1 MINQSESRDHDV
13 MHAVSLL
20 VMVLEGRMGMW
31 SEIDI
36 CICLADAP
44 LTTYVTPGRRNCG
57 NERIHFPVLPIYSYK
72 LRQQNPLRNA
82 IQSRPETG
90 PTACVG
96 PAVKSGTLFSMRMH
110 FLRRRY
116 PCRYRRGSRND
127 RLNAR

>member
-13 MHAVSLL
+13 MHAFSLL

-44 LTTYVTPGRRNCG
+44 LTTDVTPGRRNFE
-57 NERIHFPVLPIYSYK
+57 NEGIHFPVLPSYSYK
-72 LRQQNPLRNA
+72 LRQQNPLPNA
-82 IQSRPETG
+82 IESRPETG

-96 PAVKSGTLFSMRMH
+96 PAV
-110 FLRRRY
+110 
-116 PCRYRRGSRND
+116 
-127 RLNAR
+127 